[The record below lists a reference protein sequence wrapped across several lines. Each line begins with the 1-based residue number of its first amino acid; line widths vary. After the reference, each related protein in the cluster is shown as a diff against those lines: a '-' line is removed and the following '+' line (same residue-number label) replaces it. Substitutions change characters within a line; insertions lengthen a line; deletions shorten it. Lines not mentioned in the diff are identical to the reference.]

1 MTYPFRAITVI
12 TMPDETPTDRLW
24 LHHPVDARRDHVR
37 GNPAL
42 PDAVTVVL
50 YGDYLCPYCRR
61 LRPVMLQL
69 RETLGDRF
77 VYVFRHYPNE
87 KVHPGSNFIARAT
100 EAAARQGRF
109 FEMHDWIFDN
119 PLPNKEQVLEHVR
132 SLGIDMD
139 QFTRDLE
146 SDDIREHVETDHRWA
161 RRNGVTGTPTIFIDG
176 LRYDGAWDYYSLL
189 EAIEQPVA
197 ARVQRSARVFASLP
211 ASGGIALLTA
221 AALALVC
228 ANTPLAPLYTYLAAL
243 PFGIGPPGS
252 TLSMPVAEW
261 FSEGLLAIF
270 FLLVG
275 LDIRQELTTG
285 SLTSPRAAFL
295 PIIAAVG
302 GVLAPAAIYLLLN
315 SGVAAPGWSVPTAT
329 DIAFALGI
337 LAIFGSR
344 IPASLRVFVAAFA
357 VVDDILS
364 VLTLAIFYPRGF
376 SLIWIA
382 VGLAAIAALYILN
395 RSRVYTAWPY
405 VTASIVLWVGLHSTG
420 IHGALAGVVLA
431 AFLPARPTPAV
442 GPLLAQAATALA
454 TLEAEQK
461 ETKKSGSLKRRL
473 EEEAVWDWAS
483 RNLSAASD
491 RLLSPA
497 DRIERAVSPWTAYVV
512 LPLFALSATGISL
525 HVDLS
530 APGALNVLA
539 GVVIGLVI
547 GKPLGICV
555 ASLLAVLSRVAV
567 APDGISL
574 RNFIGAACLCGIGD
588 TVSLLLADQAFPHGG
603 ISAVAKIGVLI
614 GSVLA
619 AALGAAVLALKLPSV
634 ATTEAAPARS

>member
-1 MTYPFRAITVI
+1 
-12 TMPDETPTDRLW
+12 MPDETPSDRLW
-24 LHHPVDARRDHVR
+24 LQHPVDETRDHVR
-37 GNPAL
+37 GNLKAPA
-42 PDAVTVVL
+42 AVTVVL

-69 RETLGDRF
+69 REKLGDRF
-77 VYVFRHYPNE
+77 VYVFRHFPNE
-87 KVHPGSNFIARAT
+87 KAHPGATFIARAT
-100 EAAARQGRF
+100 EAVAHQGRF
-109 FEMHDWIFDN
+109 FEIHDWLFDN
-119 PLPNKEQVLEHVR
+119 PAPNKEQVLEQIR
-132 SLGIDMD
+132 SLDLDMAR
-139 QFTRDLE
+139 FERDLG
-146 SDDIREHVETDHRWA
+146 SDDVRRHVETDHRWA
-161 RRNGVTGTPTIFIDG
+161 ERNGVTGTPTIFIDG

-189 EAIEQPVA
+189 EALNQPLA
-197 ARVQRSARVFASLP
+197 SRVQRSARAFASLP
-211 ASGGIALLTA
+211 ASGGIALLFA
-221 AALALVC
+221 AVLALVC
-228 ANTPLAPLYTYLAAL
+228 ANTQLASLYASLVGL
-243 PFGIGPPGS
+243 PFGIGPPGNA
-252 TLSMPVAEW
+252 LSMPVAEW

-285 SLTSPRAAFL
+285 SLTNPRAALL
-295 PIIAAVG
+295 PVVAAIG

-315 SGVAAPGWSVPTAT
+315 RGRTAPGWSVPTAT

-344 IPASLRVFVAAFA
+344 IPSSLRVFVAAFA

-376 SLIWIA
+376 SLIWIGVA
-382 VGLAAIAALYILN
+382 LAATAVLYVLN

-405 VTASIVLWVGLHSTG
+405 VVAAIVLWVGLHSTG

-431 AFLPARPTPAV
+431 GFLPIRPTPAV

-461 ETKKSGSLKRRL
+461 EARKGGSTKRRL

-497 DRIERAVSPWTAYVV
+497 DRIERAVSPWTAFVV
-512 LPLFALSATGISL
+512 LPLFAFSATGIGL
-525 HVDLS
+525 RVDLT
-530 APGALNVLA
+530 APNAISVLA
-539 GVVIGLVI
+539 GVVLGLVI
-547 GKPLGICV
+547 GKPLGICL
-555 ASLLAVLSRVAV
+555 ASLLAIKSHVAV
-567 APDGISL
+567 ATEGIGV
-574 RNFIGAACLCGIGD
+574 RNFVGAACLCGVGD
-588 TVSLLLADQAFPHGG
+588 TVSLLLADQAFPHTGVAA
-603 ISAVAKIGVLI
+603 IAKIGVLI

-634 ATTEAAPARS
+634 AVTDSVPVRS

>member
-1 MTYPFRAITVI
+1 
-12 TMPDETPTDRLW
+12 MPDVTPADRLW
-24 LHHPVDARRDHVR
+24 LQHPVDADRDHIRGAPAVR
-37 GNPAL
+37 
-42 PDAVTVVL
+42 DAVTVVL
-50 YGDYLCPYCRR
+50 YGDYLCPFCRR

-69 RETLGDRF
+69 RQTLGDRF
-77 VYVFRHYPNE
+77 VYVFRHFPNE
-87 KVHPGSNFIARAT
+87 KAHPGATFIARAT

-119 PLPNKEQVLEHVR
+119 PAPNKEQVVEHAR
-132 SLGIDMD
+132 SLGLDMD
-139 QFTRDLE
+139 RFARDLE
-146 SDDIREHVETDHRWA
+146 NEDVRGHIETDQRWG
-161 RRNGVTGTPTIFIDG
+161 RQNGVTGTPTIFIDG
-176 LRYDGAWDYYSLL
+176 LRYDGAWEYYSLL
-189 EAIEQPVA
+189 EALEQPVA
-197 ARVQRSARVFASLP
+197 SRVQRSARAFASLP
-211 ASGGIALLTA
+211 ASGGIALLVA

-228 ANTPLAPLYTYLAAL
+228 ANSAFAPLYTSIVNS
-243 PFGIGPPGS
+243 PFGIGSPGGA
-252 TLSMPVAEW
+252 LSMPVAEW

-285 SLTSPRAAFL
+285 SLASWRAAFL
-295 PIIAAVG
+295 PVIAAIG

-315 SGVAAPGWSVPTAT
+315 SGAAAPGWSVPTAT

-382 VGLAAIAALYILN
+382 VGLAAIAALYGLN
-395 RSRVYTAWPY
+395 RSRVYAAWPY
-405 VTASIVLWVGLHSTG
+405 VVATLVLWISLHSTG
-420 IHGALAGVVLA
+420 IHGALAGVLLA
-431 AFLPARPTPAV
+431 GFLPTRPTPAV

-454 TLEAEQK
+454 TLEGEQK
-461 ETKKSGSLKRRL
+461 ETGKSALPKRRL
-473 EEEAVWDWAS
+473 EDEAVWDWAS

-497 DRIERAVSPWTAYVV
+497 DRIERAVSPWTAYLV
-512 LPLFALSATGISL
+512 LPLFAFSATGISF
-525 HVDLS
+525 HVDLN
-530 APGALNVLA
+530 APHALNVLA
-539 GVVIGLVI
+539 GVVAGLVI
-547 GKPLGICV
+547 GKPLGICL
-555 ASLLAVLSRVAV
+555 ASLLAVWSRVAV
-567 APDGISL
+567 APEGIGV

-588 TVSLLLADQAFPHGG
+588 TVSLLLADQAFPHAG

-619 AALGAAVLALKLPSV
+619 AALGAAILALKLPPVS
-634 ATTEAAPARS
+634 TTEAVAAR